1 MPSGVGGDRRITGLF
16 LDDFAAG
23 TRAIADYA
31 DMLDGLPD
39 EELIRPTGFPPLN
52 RKRPACRGEGQAG
65 SRSSGR
71 QAGG

>member
-1 MPSGVGGDRRITGLF
+1 MPSGVGGDRRITGPF

-39 EELIRPTGFPPLN
+39 EELT
-52 RKRPACRGEGQAG
+52 RPAQIPDRIRRHGDDAL
-65 SRSSGR
+65 
-71 QAGG
+71 AA